1 MIHEL
6 PQFLIDAVRP
16 VKGLRSKV
24 DALTPRM
31 SNCLNLVKVLSNYTH
46 EEILIMLHCEL
57 MKDSPRGWVVD
68 KLHARTCKLTRQ
80 EQRAELSKIV
90 ELK

>member
-1 MIHEL
+1 MKDL
-6 PQFLIDAVRP
+6 PEFVIDAVRNVENLREKVEA
-16 VKGLRSKV
+16 VKPK
-24 DALTPRM
+24 M
-31 SNCLNLVKVLSNYTH
+31 SNCLKLVQNLSGYSH

-57 MKDSPRGWVVD
+57 SKDAPRAWVID

-80 EQRAELSKIV
+80 EQKGELSKIV

>member
-16 VKGLRSKV
+16 VEDLRAKV
-24 DALTPRM
+24 EELTPKM
-31 SNCLNLVKVLSNYTH
+31 SNCLKCIGELATYSH

-57 MKDSPRGWVVD
+57 MKDAPRGWVVD

-90 ELK
+90 DLK